1 MTTAT
6 PTQDG
11 TQEGEADKATSQDE
25 QTEVSSPQPQ
35 PKKLDEEEFE
45 DVWDTELLP

>member
-1 MTTAT
+1 VTTAT
-6 PTQDG
+6 PTQDA

-35 PKKLDEEEFE
+35 PKKVDEEGFE
-45 DVWDTELLP
+45 DVWDTKLVN